1 MALAHDGVA
10 LFSCPACGYSGGHSP
25 PTDRPP
31 AESPALMS
39 VPLDAHRRADAF
51 DIDALAAFD
60 FDPRTRVVFGAGTI
74 ARLGELTRELGGSRV
89 LVVTDDGIERAGHV
103 ARAVASLGEAGLDT
117 IVFKDVQ
124 PNPTTDDVDRG
135 LTVAR
140 AERID
145 FLVAI
150 GGGSSMDCA
159 KGINFLLTNGGQM
172 KDYWGI
178 GKATKP
184 MLPLIAI
191 PTTAGTGSEAQ
202 SFALIADAKTHMKMA
217 CGDKKAACRVA
228 ILDPELTLSMP
239 ASVTAATGIDAISH
253 ALESYVTTKHN
264 PISQL
269 FARRA
274 WKLLARG
281 FEEVMRETGDRS
293 QGVRGS
299 RQVNPLTLSPEDG
312 GEGTGSKPNGFASS
326 PSTGNPQPATL
337 LAARGSMLLGA
348 HLAGAAIENSMLG
361 ATHALANPL
370 TAHYGITH
378 GLAVGLMLPHVI
390 RFNTPVVSAMYA
402 KLAEDVGLCAAEDP
416 RAAELLAA
424 RVASLIE
431 LSGSPTC
438 LSACGVER
446 TMLSQ
451 LAIEAAKQWT
461 GTFNPREVD
470 EASLLELYEA
480 AFDPM

>member
-1 MALAHDGVA
+1 
-10 LFSCPACGYSGGHSP
+10 
-25 PTDRPP
+25 
-31 AESPALMS
+31 MS
-39 VPLDAHRRADAF
+39 VPLDAPRRSDAF

-103 ARAVASLGEAGLDT
+103 AKAVSSLREAGLHT
-117 IVFKDVQ
+117 TVFKDVQ

-135 LTVAR
+135 LIVAKV
-140 AERID
+140 ERID
-145 FLVAI
+145 FLVAV

-159 KGINFLLTNGGQM
+159 KGINFLLTNGGRMQ
-172 KDYWGI
+172 DYWGI

-253 ALESYVTTKHN
+253 ALESYVTTKRN

-281 FEEVMRETGDRS
+281 FEEVVGERSRKSEVRS
-293 QGVRGS
+293 QKEGMLTDNVESSSS
-299 RQVNPLTLSPEDG
+299 R
-312 GEGTGSKPNGFASS
+312 SS
-326 PSTGNPQPATL
+326 LATRHSSL
-337 LAARGSMLLGA
+337 LPARGSMLLGA

-390 RFNTPVVSAMYA
+390 RFNAPVVSDLYG
-402 KLAEDVGLCAAEDP
+402 KLAEDVGLCAADDP

-424 RVASLIE
+424 RVALLIE
-431 LSGSPTC
+431 SSGSPTY
-438 LSACGVER
+438 LSTCGVER
-446 TMLSQ
+446 TMLRQ

-461 GTFNPREVD
+461 GTFNPRGVD
-470 EASLLELYEA
+470 ESSLVELYEA
-480 AFDPM
+480 AFDPV